1 MVINRLLKLSV
12 IMLLMMMMMIMSN
25 DEFFFEASS
34 GVRIYQEAAVA
45 ESIRIVALR

>member
-12 IMLLMMMMMIMSN
+12 IMLLMMMMMMSN